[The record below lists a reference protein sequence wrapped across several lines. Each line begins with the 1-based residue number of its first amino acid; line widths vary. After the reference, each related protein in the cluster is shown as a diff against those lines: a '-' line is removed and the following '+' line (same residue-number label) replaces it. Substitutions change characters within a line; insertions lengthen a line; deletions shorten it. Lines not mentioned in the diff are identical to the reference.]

1 MKKSFIWLFSLCLV
15 LTGCGTLPTLTN
27 NTNNLKVASHVEF
40 GEEDYQD
47 IVSSNNALGFDL
59 LSTATRDDKGN
70 VFISPTS
77 LFMALSMVYN
87 GADGITKEEMEKV
100 LYAKGLTPNDL
111 NKANAS
117 FMTLLDQK
125 SEKIQ
130 LNIANSIWLNNKY
143 HFQEQFSTTNKD
155 YFNAEIKE
163 IDIHNPQSPKTI
175 NDWVKSKTNGKIDK
189 IVADELIPELITILI
204 NAIYFNGSWTYPFG
218 KSSTEEKTFTLED
231 GSTIQVPLMEL
242 HENLFYT
249 RNNIFQAVSL
259 PYGDASMSMKVFL
272 PNENVSL
279 KEFEEMLTV
288 EQWQDWQD
296 SFYKLEGTVLFP
308 KFTLEY
314 EVELKETLKALG
326 MSSAFNNSNFSKMVE
341 EDVGITIS
349 SVKQKTYID
358 VNEEGTE
365 AAAVT
370 SVEMNATSMQP
381 SDNPFHMEVNRP
393 FFIAIVDETSGTILF
408 MGSITNPK

>member
-27 NTNNLKVASHVEF
+27 NTNSLKVASHVEF

-70 VFISPTS
+70 IFISPTS

-189 IVADELIPELITILI
+189 IVADELNPELITILI

-218 KSSTEEKTFTLED
+218 KSSTEEKTFTLEN

-288 EQWQDWQD
+288 DQWQDWQD

-341 EDVGITIS
+341 EDVGISIS

-381 SDNPFHMEVNRP
+381 SDNPFFMEVNRP
-393 FFIAIVDETSGTILF
+393 FFIAIVDETSGSILF
-408 MGSITNPK
+408 MGSITNPQ